1 MKTHFLFPHGFK
13 KFGWLLF
20 VPAFLLGTYLYVS
33 GFDFDE
39 HLKVFVFPIY
49 EDDWLSDKGFFKP
62 IQNGIADE
70 ILTFLIIA
78 GALLVGFSKTKREDE
93 YISKIRYES
102 LVWAT
107 YFNFAVI
114 LFSTL
119 FFYGFAYFHMM
130 VGNIFTI
137 LIFFIVRFH
146 YKLYKANISTDEE

>member
-1 MKTHFLFPHGFK
+1 MKTQFLFPHRFK
-13 KFGWLLF
+13 IFGWMLF
-20 VPAFLLGTYLYVS
+20 VPTFLIGTYLYVTD
-33 GFDFDE
+33 FEFDE
-39 HLKVFVFPIY
+39 HLKLPVFSIY
-49 EDDWLSDKGFFKP
+49 NDDWIFSKGIFKF
-62 IQNGIADE
+62 IENGVVDE
-70 ILTFLIIA
+70 LLTVLIVI
-78 GALLVGFSKTKREDE
+78 GALLIGFSKTRKEDE

-119 FFYGFAYFHMM
+119 FFYGFAYFHVM

>member
-1 MKTHFLFPHGFK
+1 MKTHFLFPHRFK

-39 HLKVFVFPIY
+39 HLKVFVFSIY
-49 EDDWLSDKGFFKP
+49 EDDWVFGKEFFKP

-70 ILTFLIIA
+70 ILTFLIIV
-78 GALLVGFSKTKREDE
+78 GALLVGFSRTKQEDE

-107 YFNFAVI
+107 YFNFAVV
-114 LFSTL
+114 LFATL
-119 FFYGFAYFHMM
+119 FFYGFSYFHVM

-146 YKLYKANISTDEE
+146 FELYKLNSSKDEE